1 LAHRES
7 YTDVLNLLGKTKHI
21 TAKNSK
27 TFGEKI
33 APYIG
38 AGSSVIRPPSPSDD
52 SDSDGEL
59 DDDDDKEE
67 EEEEEEEKEEEEA
80 EEAEESDSDE
90 TDVEGQTFWPL
101 ICKVV
106 IKCGAKALSTGAILV
121 DLPGNYG
128 FPLVYFGGEKAD
140 EHLSFRCGGF
150 ERRKK
155 QYREGIHEE
164 GKFLLDLG

>member
-1 LAHRES
+1 VFANRES
-7 YTDVLNLLGKTKHI
+7 YTDVLKLLGKTKHI

-38 AGSSVIRPPSPSDD
+38 AGSSAIRPPSPSDD

-67 EEEEEEEKEEEEA
+67 EKEEEEV
-80 EEAEESDSDE
+80 EESDSDE

-106 IKCGAKALSTGAILV
+106 IKCGAEALSTGAILV

-140 EHLSFRCGGF
+140 EHLSFRCGGL

-155 QYREGIHEE
+155 QYGEGIHEE